1 MKRVLMAAVLAIFLS
16 PMLGCHAEGDVND
29 GARHKEEK
37 KVTTVSPDGDTKT
50 TKTEVKRY

>member
-1 MKRVLMAAVLAIFLS
+1 MKRVLMAAVLAMFLA
-16 PMLGCHAEGDVND
+16 PMIGCHAEAGVDD

-37 KVTTVSPDGDTKT
+37 KVTTVSPDGDTHT